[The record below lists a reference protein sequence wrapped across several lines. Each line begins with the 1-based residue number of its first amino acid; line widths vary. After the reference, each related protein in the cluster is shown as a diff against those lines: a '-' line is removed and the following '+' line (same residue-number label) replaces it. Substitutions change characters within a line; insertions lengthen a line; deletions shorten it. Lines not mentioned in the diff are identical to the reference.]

1 MKQLLFA
8 ALLAVSAA
16 SANATLVSNFSN
28 EFAVAHW
35 TQSPGTGSIDLSNAP
50 LSVSLTS
57 GDDGSGNQSFTNFY
71 KMFALPGTV
80 SFSWTYTTSD
90 GSPFYDPFGFLLSNT
105 EVDITDSFSQL
116 TNDAGAVTQSGTR
129 SVFVQA
135 GQYFGFSI
143 FSDNSFGPATA
154 RIGDFQVLVVPEPG
168 VLSLLAVSLLA
179 ASLASRRRT
188 MR

>member
-8 ALLAVSAA
+8 ALLAISTA
-16 SANATLVSNFSN
+16 SANATLVSGFSSD
-28 EFAVAHW
+28 FAVANW

-50 LSVSLTS
+50 VSVSLTS
-57 GDDGSGNQSFTNFY
+57 GDDSSGTPSFTNFY

-80 SFSWTYTTSD
+80 SFSWTYTTTD
-90 GSPFYDPFGFLLSNT
+90 TSPFFDPFGFLLSNT
-105 EVDITDSFSQL
+105 EANISDTFSQL
-116 TNDAGAVTQSGTR
+116 TDDFGAVTQSGTR

-143 FSDNSFGPATA
+143 LSDNFGGPATA
-154 RIGDFQVLVVPEPG
+154 RIGDFQVLVIPEPG

-188 MR
+188 VR